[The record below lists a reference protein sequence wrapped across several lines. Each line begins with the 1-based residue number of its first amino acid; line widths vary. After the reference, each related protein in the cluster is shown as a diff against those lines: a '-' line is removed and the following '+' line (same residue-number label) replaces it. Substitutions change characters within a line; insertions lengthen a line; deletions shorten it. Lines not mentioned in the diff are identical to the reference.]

1 MFGNISQIS
10 WNFDVPK
17 GDLNQKIDFLMQV
30 LIKKTK
36 TEFVMNSTQ
45 VY

>member
-1 MFGNISQIS
+1 M
-10 WNFDVPK
+10 PE
-17 GDLNQKIDFLMQV
+17 GDLNQKIDFLIQV

>member
-1 MFGNISQIS
+1 M
-10 WNFDVPK
+10 PK
-17 GDLNQKIDFLMQV
+17 GDLNQKIDFFNASADK
-30 LIKKTK
+30 KKTK